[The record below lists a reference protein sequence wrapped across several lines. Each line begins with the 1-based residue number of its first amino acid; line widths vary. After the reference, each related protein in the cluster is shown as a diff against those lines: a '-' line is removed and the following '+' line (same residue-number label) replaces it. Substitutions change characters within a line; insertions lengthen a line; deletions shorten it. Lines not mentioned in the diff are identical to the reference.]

1 MEMEGKYYILKAVQ
15 SDINIFNNIYVSDKL
30 SEIKMY
36 KAIYQKV
43 LKTYSK
49 IQIKLSEIPDNF
61 EEMKNK
67 KYISKIKK
75 YTDILNDIEDKYDFL
90 FFKHESFNIC
100 ELFDDLSNE
109 EIEELKIPCNEI
121 EIERFTV
128 KEIIPDNKNKYI
140 AYISTILSSLFNSLF
155 ITLTIFFIYKYILL
169 KNSIEIPKETY
180 PLFIIIFII
189 LFNNIKFYLSG
200 FDLIH
205 NVVLKKE

>member
-1 MEMEGKYYILKAVQ
+1 MEGKYYVLKAVQ

-49 IQIKLSEIPDNF
+49 MQIKLSEKPDNF

-90 FFKHESFNIC
+90 FFKHDSFDIC
-100 ELFDDLSNE
+100 ELFDDLSDE

-121 EIERFTV
+121 EIETFTI
-128 KEIIPDNKNKYI
+128 KEIIPDKKNKYI

-169 KNSIEIPKETY
+169 KNPIEIPKETY